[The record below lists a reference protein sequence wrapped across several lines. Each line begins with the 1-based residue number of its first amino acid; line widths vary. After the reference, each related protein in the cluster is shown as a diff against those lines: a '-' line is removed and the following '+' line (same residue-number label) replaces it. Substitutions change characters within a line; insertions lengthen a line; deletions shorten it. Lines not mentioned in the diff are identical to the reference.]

1 MTEITAPKSPVTA
14 EQFADEIREQL
25 KYTQNV
31 TAEQTTP
38 ADVYVA
44 ASKAVRNHLADSW
57 FKTQAD
63 TVNGNTKAVGYLSA
77 EFLMGKQLENA
88 LLNAGLTDQ
97 FDKAVEALGFKP
109 KDIVDAEYE
118 PGLGNGGLGRLAACF
133 IDSLA
138 SLGVPAFG
146 YGIQYKYGIFKQK
159 FDENGKQVETPDYW
173 LANEE
178 PWGHTDYN
186 RDQKVSFGG
195 KVVENADGT
204 KTWEP
209 AWSVRAVPV
218 DYMVPG
224 YKSQR
229 VNTLRLWTAKS
240 YDEFDL
246 LAFNRS
252 EYMDAVAPQVKAENI
267 SKILYPEDSTKV
279 GKELRLEQ
287 QYFFVSASL
296 HDAIRVFYPGQVNP
310 DLTTFPNKIVFQ
322 LNDTHPV
329 IGIPELMRILIDE
342 YGYDWDTAWSITTKT
357 FNYTCHTLLPE
368 ALEVWP
374 ASLIGEL
381 LPRHLEIIE
390 KINAQFEAELAAKGV
405 DKDTIKD
412 MAIYTGDAVRM
423 AYLATY
429 GGSHVNG
436 VAELHSQLLKDV
448 TLKNFSDV
456 YPDKFTN
463 VTNGV
468 TPRRF
473 VKLANPRLS
482 DLITEGLG
490 TDKWVADL
498 ELLKGLEPLAKDDE
512 FVKKFAAVKKAN
524 KHAFVGFAKDHYGID
539 IDENTLFNTMVKRLH
554 EYKRQSLKIL
564 AVISNYADIK
574 SGKVKAEDITPRTV
588 FFGAKAAPGYYLAK
602 MTIELINNVSRVISS
617 DPAVKG
623 KLAVHM
629 LPNYNVEMAQN
640 LIPATELDEQISQ
653 AGKEASGTGN
663 MKFAL
668 NGALTVGTL
677 DGANVEIR
685 ERVGAEN
692 FFLFGMTVDEV
703 EKKYAEGYDPASYY
717 EADPRLKQAIDLVA
731 DGTFSNGDRNA
742 YSPLVADWLTKDW
755 FMTLADFSAYMG
767 IQSEIEALYADELE
781 WNRKA
786 LLNVANSG
794 YFSSDRSMEDYLERI
809 WHTAPLA

>member
-25 KYTQNV
+25 KYTQGV
-31 TAEQTTP
+31 TVEQATA

-57 FKTQAD
+57 FKTQSD
-63 TVNGNTKAVGYLSA
+63 MVNGSTKAVGYLSA

-88 LLNAGLTDQ
+88 LLNAGLTEQ
-97 FDKAVEALGFKP
+97 FDAAVEALGFQP

-173 LANEE
+173 LSNEE
-178 PWGHTDYN
+178 PWGHIDYN

-195 KVVENADGT
+195 EVVEENG
-204 KTWEP
+204 KKVWKP

-218 DYMVPG
+218 DYLVPG

-246 LAFNRS
+246 LAFNKS
-252 EYMDAVAPQVKAENI
+252 EYMDAVKPQVKAENI

-296 HDAIRVFYPGQVNP
+296 HDAIRVFYPGEAKP
-310 DLTTFPNKIVFQ
+310 DLTTFPNKITFQ

-342 YGYDWDTAWSITTKT
+342 YDYDWDTAWSITQKT

-374 ASLIGEL
+374 SSLIGEL

-390 KINAQFEAELAAKGV
+390 KINEQFEDELKDKGV
-405 DKDTIKD
+405 ADETIEK
-412 MAIYTGDAVRM
+412 MRIYTGDSVRM

-448 TLKNFSDV
+448 TLKDFSDA

-473 VKLANPRLS
+473 VKLANPGLS

-490 TDKWVADL
+490 TDKWISDL
-498 ELLKGLEPLAKDDE
+498 ELLQGLVPLAKDDE
-512 FVKKFAAVKKAN
+512 FVKKFAAVKQAN

-564 AVISNYADIK
+564 AVISKYAAIKNGSVSADDIL
-574 SGKVKAEDITPRTV
+574 PRTV

-602 MTIELINNVSRVISS
+602 MTIELINNVSKVVNN
-617 DPAVKG
+617 DPDVKG
-623 KLAVHM
+623 KLAVYM
-629 LPNYNVEMAQN
+629 LPNYNIEMAQN

-685 ERVGAEN
+685 EKVGAEN

-703 EKKYAEGYDPASYY
+703 EAQYANGYDPAKYY

-731 DGTFSNGDRNA
+731 NGTFSYGDRNA
-742 YSPLVADWLTKDW
+742 YAPLVADWLTKDW
-755 FMTLADFSAYMG
+755 FMTLADFTAYAD
-767 IQSEIEALYADELE
+767 IQSEIEKLYRDPLE

-794 YFSSDRSMEDYLERI
+794 YFSSDRSIEDYLERI
-809 WHTAPLA
+809 WHTGPLAD